1 LKTLFLLIVC
11 SFLAGV
17 AISYVPFYR
26 QLKFRLLADFFKGAV
41 VALAALFLVGTPMAL
56 VTAGCGLL
64 CATRWFPYPREHERK
79 IYGLAAGLLLFMA
92 PALFLLLLLW
102 CLALGLL
109 RHSFTEQ
116 LLASFYLM
124 LPLLLFFTGK
134 SDVYILFSIV
144 LFSIVLLDNFE
155 QLETGLQQIL
165 NTGLE
170 KPGVTATPG
179 GKTSPETG
187 TGANTTYGAIRTVKA
202 TPGGEIA
209 GSSRKR
215 TGCAGEHTSLDPA
228 PCNKTGAMFLA
239 GINFLASKIRAKY
252 CLVKKSRNR
261 AGRCQTSCPGTA
273 PANCSGNSSGNTPL
287 FFRQRLRRLAYV
299 LAAFLLVFTFFL
311 NRYVYRGFG
320 MQVELFRKGAADARV
335 VALTF
340 DDGPD
345 PRFTPDILKTLA
357 AEDVKATFFMVGK
370 HAEKYP
376 QLARQI
382 AAAGHEIGNHT
393 YNHVNLLQIPTER
406 MVMEIERGEE
416 AVFNATRQRPS
427 LFRPPRGLYDA
438 NLLKE
443 TKDRGYTVILW
454 SLSSRDWLE
463 MRPQDI
469 SQTILQ
475 KVSPGEIILF
485 HDSGN
490 LIRAEGGDRLPTVR
504 SLQTIIR
511 GLKKEGYDFVT
522 ITELLILSGL
532 SGDL

>member
-1 LKTLFLLIVC
+1 MA
-11 SFLAGV
+11 S
-17 AISYVPFYR
+17 SYVPFYR
-26 QLKFRLLADFFKGAV
+26 QLKFRLFADFLKGAV
-41 VALAALFLVGTPMAL
+41 VALAALFLVGTPTAL

-64 CATRWFPYPREHERK
+64 CATRWFPYPRERERK

-155 QLETGLQQIL
+155 QLETGLQQLL
-165 NTGLE
+165 NAGLG
-170 KPGVTATPG
+170 KPGIAATPG
-179 GKTSPETG
+179 VKTSLETG
-187 TGANTTYGAIRTVKA
+187 TGVNAGPDTAPGCKTGSRLLTGANLSAGKIKA
-202 TPGGEIA
+202 K
-209 GSSRKR
+209 SSW
-215 TGCAGEHTSLDPA
+215 AGE
-228 PCNKTGAMFLA
+228 NK
-239 GINFLASKIRAKY
+239 
-252 CLVKKSRNR
+252 NR
-261 AGRCQTSCPGTA
+261 AGRCQTNGPAAAFTTA
-273 PANCSGNSSGNTPL
+273 PGRPSL
-287 FFRQRLRRLAYV
+287 FFLQRLRRLACV
-299 LAAFLLVFTFFL
+299 LGIFLLVFAFFL

-320 MQVELFRKGAADARV
+320 MQVELFRRGPADAHV

-345 PRFTPDILKTLA
+345 PRFTPGILKTLA
-357 AEDVKATFFMVGK
+357 EEDVKATFFMVGK

-376 QLARQI
+376 QLARQV
-382 AAAGHEIGNHT
+382 AAGGHEVGNHT
-393 YNHVNLLQIPTER
+393 YNHVNLLQAPLER
-406 MVMEIERGEE
+406 MVVEIERGEE
-416 AVFNATRQRPS
+416 AIFNATRQRPS

-438 NLLKE
+438 KLLKE
-443 TKDRGYTVILW
+443 TKDRGNTIILW
-454 SLSSRDWLE
+454 SLSSQDWLE

-469 SQTILQ
+469 SRMILRN
-475 KVSPGEIILF
+475 VSPGEIILF

-504 SLQTIIR
+504 ALQTIIR

>member
-1 LKTLFLLIVC
+1 MKTFFLLIIC

-26 QLKFRLLADFFKGAV
+26 QLKFRLLADFLKGAV

-64 CATRWFPYPREHERK
+64 CATRWSPYPRERERK

-92 PALFLLLLLW
+92 PDLFLLLLLW

-155 QLETGLQQIL
+155 QLEAGLHQIL
-165 NTGLE
+165 KTPGDEITGDAAVCEEKNIGLDTACSNKAVPNLSASASFSVNKLKARYSLLRGNKNREGSCQTTGLE
-170 KPGVTATPG
+170 AALL
-179 GKTSPETG
+179 TG
-187 TGANTTYGAIRTVKA
+187 T
-202 TPGGEIA
+202 
-209 GSSRKR
+209 
-215 TGCAGEHTSLDPA
+215 
-228 PCNKTGAMFLA
+228 
-239 GINFLASKIRAKY
+239 
-252 CLVKKSRNR
+252 
-261 AGRCQTSCPGTA
+261 
-273 PANCSGNSSGNTPL
+273 SGPSPL
-287 FFRQRLRRLAYV
+287 FLQRLRRLAYILV
-299 LAAFLLVFTFFL
+299 VFLLVFAFFL

-320 MQVELFRKGAADARV
+320 MQVELFRKGPADAHV

-357 AEDVKATFFMVGK
+357 EEDVKATFFMVGK
-370 HAEKYP
+370 HVEKYP
-376 QLARQI
+376 QLARQV
-382 AAAGHEIGNHT
+382 AADGHEIGNHT
-393 YNHVNLLQIPTER
+393 YNHVNLLQAPPER
-406 MVMEIERGEE
+406 TVMEIERGEE
-416 AVFNATRQRPS
+416 AIFNATRQRPS

-438 NLLKE
+438 KLLKE
-443 TKDRGYTVILW
+443 TKDRGYTIILW
-454 SLSSRDWLE
+454 SLSSQDWLE

-469 SQTILQ
+469 SRTILQ
-475 KVSPGEIILF
+475 NVSPGEIILF

-504 SLQTIIR
+504 SLRTIIR
-511 GLKKEGYDFVT
+511 SLKKEGYDFVT
-522 ITELLILSGL
+522 VTELLILSGL